1 MAKKEDFTEQEW
13 ESLQKG
19 VTGGALLVSVSDRS
33 FFDTFKEAGA
43 VGKHVAQAKQK
54 SSSELVRELAEMH
67 GLGFS
72 LGSPPD
78 EIEKETL
85 AALQTAKTTLQS
97 KAPDELES
105 YRQFVVEVAQ
115 SVADAAGG
123 GETEESAVIEKV
135 KSALQ

>member
-123 GETEESAVIEKV
+123 GETEETAVIEKV